1 MIKQV
6 IVMRSDLKMRRGK
19 ELAQA
24 AHASMMFLTEQIKLQ
39 LKREASGVRAAVFT
53 DYSTAMV
60 EVSHDV
66 KWWIE
71 NGFKKV
77 GCRVRSEEELMAVY
91 EAARASG
98 LPVFLV
104 EDEGLTEFAGIL
116 TKTCIAVG
124 PAHEDAV
131 DSVTGHLELY

>member
-6 IVMRSDLKMRRGK
+6 IVMRSDLNMRRGK

-24 AHASMMFLTEQIKLQ
+24 AHASMMFLTEQLKQSISISDIEARIAVYTPTALHQVKLS
-39 LKREASGVRAAVFT
+39 RDME
-53 DYSTAMV
+53 
-60 EVSHDV
+60 
-66 KWWIE
+66 WWIM

-77 GCRVRSEEELMAVY
+77 GCRVRSEEELIAVY

-98 LPVFLV
+98 LPCALV
-104 EDEGLTEFAGIL
+104 EDEGLTEFGGNL

-124 PAHEDAV
+124 PAHEDLV
-131 DSVTGHLELY
+131 DKITGHLELY